1 MVLKVITDTNFEIFS
16 IYLKWLSI
24 YLLSSIQIL
33 LGDFC
38 ETSVNYCDSM
48 PCEKG
53 STCNIVNQTWY
64 CSCMSGFLGRR
75 CNLLPCDW
83 LPCHENSICI
93 NIMEKNATR
102 NSYRFEY

>member
-1 MVLKVITDTNFEIFS
+1 MVLYI
-16 IYLKWLSI
+16 
-24 YLLSSIQIL
+24 SSIVF

-38 ETSVNYCDSM
+38 ETSVNYCDLM

-64 CSCMSGFLGRR
+64 CSCISGFLGRR

-102 NSYRFEY
+102 NSYRFEF